1 MRHGGR
7 RARRP
12 DRRLRDAGGLSE
24 SVVDGVTGLL
34 VDDLDA
40 MTEAVD
46 GLLRDPAAR
55 AALGAAAV
63 EHSRDFTW
71 ARTVEAWESLLTD
84 RAAGLPVESG
94 TDAVAAASDRPRG
107 PWAVSGRG

>member
-1 MRHGGR
+1 
-7 RARRP
+7 
-12 DRRLRDAGGLSE
+12 
-24 SVVDGVTGLL
+24 
-34 VDDLDA
+34 

-63 EHSRDFTW
+63 EHSQDFTW
-71 ARTVEAWESLLTD
+71 SRTVEAWESVLTD

-94 TDAVAAASDRPRG
+94 TDAVAAATDGPRG
-107 PWAVSGRG
+107 TRAGSRRG